1 MELPLRF
8 APVPYPVWR
17 RRGLEAARPLLDR
30 TTTAG
35 ADGHAPDTPAQMAH
49 YLTRWGI
56 LPDGMNSVAARDAIA
71 AAHPEVTDAPPA
83 TEASTFSGPIRL
95 PAQWEPLEAVAVTW
109 PTLYPSLW
117 RAHAEIV
124 EAVSVVARADVF
136 VSHPVWAAAAWVW
149 LERRGRAHLDRVRFI
164 AVPAN
169 DVWVRDYGPLV
180 GFQADGTRAALDAIY
195 DPLPAYPSA
204 DDDIV
209 PRRYSALLDIP
220 IRPLELH
227 LEGGNFWSDGQGTVF
242 VTEGLFQRN
251 PDLSRD
257 EVQRRLREAIQF
269 ERLLVLPPLWS
280 EETGHVDMVVKL
292 ADARTILLNPAPLPA
307 NRGRIETARRL
318 LARATNAAGE
328 RYRVL
333 DLPALSPYLN
343 WGVFPV
349 WRSYSNSLT
358 VNGRVLVPIF
368 RVPSDSRALAVYQ
381 NAMPDYD
388 IIPIDC
394 SRAANGGGA
403 VHCLT
408 RDVPNA

>member
-1 MELPLRF
+1 M
-8 APVPYPVWR
+8 
-17 RRGLEAARPLLDR
+17 
-30 TTTAG
+30 
-35 ADGHAPDTPAQMAH
+35 
-49 YLTRWGI
+49 
-56 LPDGMNSVAARDAIA
+56 
-71 AAHPEVTDAPPA
+71 
-83 TEASTFSGPIRL
+83 
-95 PAQWEPLEAVAVTW
+95 
-109 PTLYPSLW
+109 
-117 RAHAEIV
+117 
-124 EAVSVVARADVF
+124 
-136 VSHPVWAAAAWVW
+136 
-149 LERRGRAHLDRVRFI
+149 
-164 AVPAN
+164 
-169 DVWVRDYGPLV
+169 
-180 GFQADGTRAALDAIY
+180 
-195 DPLPAYPSA
+195 
-204 DDDIV
+204 
-209 PRRYSALLDIP
+209 
-220 IRPLELH
+220 
-227 LEGGNFWSDGQGTVF
+227 
-242 VTEGLFQRN
+242 
-251 PDLSRD
+251 
-257 EVQRRLREAIQF
+257 QRRLREAIQF

-307 NRGRIETARRL
+307 NRGRIQTVRRL
-318 LARATNAAGE
+318 RARATNAAGE

-368 RVPSDSRALAVYQ
+368 RVPLDSRALAVYQ